1 MNLSRIGVR
10 ETLAVLFVVALLQAP
25 LFIKSRY
32 IINLLDIILVFTIYA
47 SAWNFFAYAGQGSLG
62 HATFLGV
69 GAYASMLTAKS
80 LGVWPPL
87 AVLVGGV
94 AAVLVG
100 VIVGAACVR
109 LREWFLGMVTFGF
122 SVICDVIVAEPL
134 AWLTQ
139 GRFGVWAPRLVSPK
153 TPNYYVYEYY
163 IIAFSALAT
172 LLILYRLMNSRF
184 GLGLAAIRENEL
196 AARAMG
202 IPATRYKFFA
212 LLVSAFFSGIAGAL
226 LAHTVLGGYVSP
238 EIFGVHY
245 SFNPIIYS
253 VAGGLG
259 TIEGPVLG
267 TFLVIAVW
275 ESLRILGSYQRFV
288 VVGALLILIV
298 IFIPEGIAPTLR
310 KRLARLL
317 VSQTSPR

>member
-10 ETLAVLFVVALLQAP
+10 EVAAVLFAIALLQAP
-25 LFIKSRY
+25 LYIKSRY

-62 HATFLGV
+62 HAAFLGI
-69 GAYASMLTAKS
+69 GAYASMLVAKNF
-80 LGVWPPL
+80 GVWPPL

-94 AAVLVG
+94 ASALMGVLVG
-100 VIVGAACVR
+100 AVCIR
-109 LREWFLGMVTFGF
+109 LKEWFLGMVTFGF
-122 SVICDVIVAEPL
+122 SVICDVVVAEPL

-139 GRFGVWAPRLVSPK
+139 GRFGIWAPRLISPK
-153 TPNYYVYEYY
+153 TPNYYLYEYY
-163 IIAFSALAT
+163 IIVSCMMAT
-172 LLILYRLMNSRF
+172 ALILYKLMNSRF

-196 AARAMG
+196 AARAVG
-202 IPATRYKFFA
+202 IPVMQYKFFA

-226 LAHTVLGGYVSP
+226 FAHTVLGGYVSP

-245 SFNPIIYS
+245 SFNPVIYS

-259 TIEGPVLG
+259 TLEGPILG
-267 TFLVIAVW
+267 TFLVIAIW
-275 ESLRILGSYQRFV
+275 ESLRVLGSYQRFV

-298 IFIPEGIAPTLR
+298 IFIPEGIAPALR
-310 KRLARLL
+310 KKLVKLL
-317 VSQTSPR
+317 GQASPR